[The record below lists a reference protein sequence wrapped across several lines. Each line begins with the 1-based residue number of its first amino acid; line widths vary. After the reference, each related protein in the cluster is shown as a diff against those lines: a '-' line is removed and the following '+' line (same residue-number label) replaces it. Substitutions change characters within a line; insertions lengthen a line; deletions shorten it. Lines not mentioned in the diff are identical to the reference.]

1 MAKAQRKQLK
11 DELKRQAESKAKKSE
26 DGDGNEEANEDYE
39 NDGKESLNTRT
50 KSKQSKVSK
59 SPDVSANPSKKAV
72 KNNYINQDD

>member
-50 KSKQSKVSK
+50 KST
-59 SPDVSANPSKKAV
+59 
-72 KNNYINQDD
+72 